1 MTDMRKR
8 CCFTGHRPDKVGKNE
23 NFIKEQLRK
32 CIKDAIQE
40 GYLTFISGMA
50 MGVDMWAA
58 EIVIEEKENNP
69 EIKLVCA
76 SPYPDFEKNRSL
88 ADRIKYQFVIENS
101 DYIINVSDKYT
112 RFCFQIRNM
121 WMVDRA
127 DRVIAVYNG
136 SRGGTHN
143 TVEYAKKKNIQIVN
157 VLNQNSACGTYK
169 E

>member
-1 MTDMRKR
+1 MTELRKR
-8 CCFTGHRPDKVGKNE
+8 CCFTGHRPDKVRNE
-23 NFIKEQLRK
+23 ENLIKEQLRI
-32 CIKDAIQE
+32 CIKTAIQE

-50 MGVDMWAA
+50 LGVDIWSA
-58 EIVIEEKENNP
+58 EIVVEEKENNP

-76 SPYPDFEKNRSL
+76 SPYPGFEKNRSL
-88 ADRIKYQFVIENS
+88 ADRIKYQFILENA

-121 WMVDRA
+121 WMVDRS

-143 TVEYAKKKNIQIVN
+143 TVEYAKKKNIQVVN
-157 VLNQNSACGTYK
+157 ILSEN
-169 E
+169 